1 MTTNFGSRMSRGGA
15 PSTAGAL
22 DRLSRIPV
30 LREKYLG
37 HASGASAPAL
47 CDLPTLGRD
56 ELGRAI
62 DTLVRNDPSALTRA
76 SLHVMGGTRSTMRM
90 GAVPADLYLD
100 EIAPHVR
107 PFEQGDL
114 FTTLG
119 TPFHM
124 RACQDLHN
132 GLAARAG
139 VPTLSMDAPTDQMI
153 DAYLDLFERHG
164 VNALGTTLDT
174 FRGLLRYCAAS
185 GRDLGFL
192 RKVLWSGP
200 AMDAA
205 TRSLI
210 RTHAPHLRTWSL
222 FGSAETWIIGHSGP
236 DCADDTLHPLPHQY
250 TEIVDGRMLVTVT
263 HEKAVV
269 PLLRY
274 ETGVAAEW
282 AFCPCGLP
290 GPAVRTHSRIDAPLG
305 PLSRVVSPLDLVPL
319 ALRLDS
325 VEAAQVVLVDPHT
338 EDERLHLRVRLRPET
353 RSELYTGEWIR
364 QHVLSE
370 SLGLS
375 EATEEAPE
383 SFEVIV
389 SRRMLRELPD
399 GSAPEFLV
407 REGGRLRT
415 QSTSTLNQGSYGTFS
430 T

>member
-1 MTTNFGSRMSRGGA
+1 MTTNFGPRTTLGGA
-15 PSTAGAL
+15 PSTARAL
-22 DRLSRIPV
+22 ARLSRIPV
-30 LREKYLG
+30 LREKYLR
-37 HASGASAPAL
+37 HTSGTSAPEL
-47 CDLPTLGRD
+47 SDLPTLDRD

-62 DTLVRNDPSALTRA
+62 DTLVRTDPSALTRA
-76 SLHVMGGTRSTMRM
+76 SLNVMGGTRSTMRL

-124 RACQDLHN
+124 RACQELHN
-132 GLAARAG
+132 GLASRAG

-174 FRGLLRYCAAS
+174 FRSLLRYCAAS

-210 RTHAPHLRTWSL
+210 RTHFPHLRTWAL

-236 DCADDTLHPLPHQY
+236 DCANDTLHPLPHQY

-282 AFCPCGLP
+282 TACPCGLP
-290 GPAVRTHSRIDAPLG
+290 GPAVRTHSRIDAPMG

-375 EATEEAPE
+375 EVTEEAPE

-389 SRRMLRELPD
+389 SRHMLRELPD

-407 REGGRLRT
+407 REGGRLRI
-415 QSTSTLNQGSYGTFS
+415 QSTSSQRQGSYGTFS
-430 T
+430 A